1 MNEKT
6 EVEIVFFSFN
16 TWRAKLIQEFT
27 NSKWNHIGIITT
39 REDGIVTVYEAL
51 DEGLTKSQYD
61 EETIDYWLRNGTLE
75 IKTIKTRMSRKQII
89 KRANTYLGRPYAWFD
104 IFLVTIFKYLK
115 VLNLEYL
122 VICFLGP
129 RRLICSEFTARLL
142 YDISYKTINFAE
154 EYNKPYSL
162 ITPADIYNSSIWLFQ
177 DLLNKDTINKNKVE
191 RL

>member
-16 TWRAKLIQEFT
+16 SWRAKLIQEFT
-27 NSKWNHIGIITT
+27 NSKWNHIGVITS
-39 REDGIVTVYEAL
+39 REDGIVTIYEAL

-61 EETIDYWLRNGTLE
+61 EETIDYWLRNGTIE
-75 IKTIKTRMSRKQII
+75 IKTIKTLMSRKQIT
-89 KRANTYLGRPYAWFD
+89 KRAKTYLGRPYAWFD

-115 VLNLEYL
+115 VLKLDQL
-122 VICFLGP
+122 ALHFTSSKH
-129 RRLICSEFTARLL
+129 LICSEFIARLL

-154 EYNKPYSL
+154 EYNKPYDL
-162 ITPADIYNSSIWLFQ
+162 VTPADIYNSSIWLFQ
-177 DLLNKDTINKNKVE
+177 ELLNKDKIDKKEVE